1 MVRSIYNLESLPL
14 SPINGSQWPAIIP
27 AAGHGARLGAQVPK
41 IIFPIVG
48 RPILMW
54 LLDVVEGV
62 CSRVVLVVSPA
73 GLPEIEPIARKRLGD
88 RLEIVVQQQA
98 TGMADAVSLASA
110 SVPTAFS
117 LGFWVKPV
125 PISIARKRLG
135 DRLEI
140 VVQQQATGMADAV
153 SLASASI
160 HTPFSLVVWGDQVT
174 LRGETLL
181 ACAALHQ
188 NRANATLTRSA
199 ERAQGR

>member
-27 AAGHGARLGAQVPK
+27 AAGHGSRLGAQVPK

-110 SVPTAFS
+110 S
-117 LGFWVKPV
+117 
-125 PISIARKRLG
+125 
-135 DRLEI
+135 
-140 VVQQQATGMADAV
+140 
-153 SLASASI
+153 I

-181 ACAALHQ
+181 ACAALPQ
-188 NRANATLTRSA
+188 NRANATITRSA